1 MLAWFIP
8 VSLGPVSLGPRPRR
22 RPGLRLTGLRPAGQ
36 PRAAF
41 ARRARA
47 GEHAR
52 RQDEGRRRAAPERGG
67 MEGGM
72 NRRTMLGLAGA
83 LLPGALLSG
92 AALAQA
98 LTEAQ
103 RAEVIEILRRAL
115 REDPSI
121 LREAFQSLERAE
133 EEARAEAQRRAII
146 AHAERLFRDPEI
158 PFKGNPQG
166 RVVLAEFFD
175 ARCGFCKQLHPVME
189 QLLAAERDVR
199 VNLFDFPI
207 LGPNSLLAARAL
219 LAAQRQERYAALHD
233 ALLRLREEPTE
244 PVIRREAE
252 RLRLDWA
259 RLRRDMDDN
268 AVMQRIDR
276 NLQLARALDIQGTP
290 AILGGTTLIPGATDL
305 ATLRQLTARL
315 RG

>member
-1 MLAWFIP
+1 
-8 VSLGPVSLGPRPRR
+8 
-22 RPGLRLTGLRPAGQ
+22 
-36 PRAAF
+36 
-41 ARRARA
+41 
-47 GEHAR
+47 
-52 RQDEGRRRAAPERGG
+52 

-166 RVVLAEFFD
+166 GVVLAEFFD